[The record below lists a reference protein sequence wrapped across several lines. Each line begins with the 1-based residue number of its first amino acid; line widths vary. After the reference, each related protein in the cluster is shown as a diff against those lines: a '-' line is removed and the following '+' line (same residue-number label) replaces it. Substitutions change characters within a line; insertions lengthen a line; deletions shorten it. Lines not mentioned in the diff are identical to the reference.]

1 MATSGRIET
10 GRYNF
15 TSFYLNWQI
24 ARQDIAGNFTDI
36 NYQTGI
42 NITNS
47 AHWGNNAIIVAGG
60 GIAGQGIA
68 GGTFSNKRGNGDHQL
83 TSGTIRVYHEGD
95 GRKTVWID
103 LVGRFYVGGNLTAGQ
118 NFELPT
124 IPRQSNP
131 TFSKRLY
138 TLGER
143 IVVNMNRKAGFTH
156 RGTIQIP
163 DGNEIMSF
171 RDQHDAWAW
180 TPDQAKIQEIY
191 RRMSNTT
198 RTSLGVDITTWNG
211 GTQIGGTGWENVEIQ
226 IPVEENRPDF
236 ANFGFIDQNTR
247 VKALTGGDK
256 IFIKGHSKIKMWV
269 TQAQKMTTKN
279 HATAKDYTANFGGV
293 VVAKNETTTGAIDFI
308 FENPVAESGNLI
320 ASISARDSRNLT
332 TTASQTIAVLDY
344 AKPAINAVAK
354 RQNNFDQTTELDLSG
369 NYTNFEGRN
378 TILLVQYRVR
388 EVNGAW
394 GAWKKPSF
402 TASNGSWS
410 VAKQFENFN
419 RTSSYEIEVEAR
431 DRLEIVR
438 TFITV
443 GQGVPIAFISSNKKS
458 VGIGKVPSLG
468 GEGDL
473 DVAGDVYSR
482 GKKVLTGG
490 GLQLVGVAH
499 MRKEVNFH
507 GENSSGAQRYI
518 DWQYVDQIGDIVT
531 PTRYPHSEAIGNN
544 TAFIFNDDF
553 DYIETELTLRPWG
566 SVDAYTIIRPTL
578 NTLENRGSQR
588 AYIDLPKTGGGKTI
602 TTSGAFFN
610 IKKGNTISARVL
622 FLTSGV
628 IGEPNQGMALR
639 VKCYKYER

>member
-1 MATSGRIET
+1 MNGSYRANGVS
-10 GRYNF
+10 YDNHF
-15 TSFYLNWQI
+15 FVNWQL
-24 ARQDIAGNFTDI
+24 AGQDIAGNFSLI
-36 NYQTGI
+36 NWQAYAHYNKSDAQLDAGFVNTNAGEQWRNNGRVKNYAGTHTTRDHHLASGTVRI
-42 NITNS
+42 N
-47 AHWGNNAIIVAGG
+47 HRDDGNAEFQIGG
-60 GIAGQGIA
+60 GISFYGMGRSE
-68 GGTFSNKRGNGDHQL
+68 GTSQIW
-83 TSGTIRVYHEGD
+83 S
-95 GRKTVWID
+95 
-103 LVGRFYVGGNLTAGQ
+103 
-118 NFELPT
+118 LPR

-156 RGTIQIP
+156 HGTIQIP
-163 DGNEIMSF
+163 DGQEIASF
-171 RDQHDAWAW
+171 RDQHDSWAW
-180 TPDQAKIQEIY
+180 TPDQAKIDEIY

-236 ANFGFIDQNTR
+236 ADFGFIDQNTR
-247 VKALTGGDK
+247 VKALTGSDK

-293 VVAKNETTTGAIDFI
+293 VVNKNETTTGAIDFI

-369 NYTNFEGRN
+369 NYTNFDGRN

-388 EVNGAW
+388 EANGAW

-402 TASNGSWS
+402 TASGGSWS
-410 VAKQFENFN
+410 VARQFENFN

-482 GKKVLTGG
+482 GKKLGGADTHIGQIIISTTMKTPEAMRDFYGGTWVLWGQGRTIIGVGSNGENNYSTAEMTGG
-490 GLQLVGVAH
+490 ADRVTLTWGQMPRHGHSLQAQYGIIVGQHGGSYKGGGGGAH
-499 MRKEVNFH
+499 
-507 GENSSGAQRYI
+507 ENYNAKN
-518 DWQYVDQIGDIVT
+518 T
-531 PTRYPHSEAIGNN
+531 TEAGNN
-544 TAFIFNDDF
+544 
-553 DYIETELTLRPWG
+553 EPH
-566 SVDAYTIIRPTL
+566 
-578 NTLENRGSQR
+578 ENRSKFIT
-588 AYIDLPKTGGGKTI
+588 AYFWKKT
-602 TTSGAFFN
+602 AN
-610 IKKGNTISARVL
+610 
-622 FLTSGV
+622 
-628 IGEPNQGMALR
+628 
-639 VKCYKYER
+639 

>member
-1 MATSGRIET
+1 MNGSYRANGVS
-10 GRYNF
+10 YDNHF
-15 TSFYLNWQI
+15 FVNWQL
-24 ARQDIAGNFTDI
+24 AGQDIAGNFSLI
-36 NYQTGI
+36 NWQAYAHYNKSDAQLDAGFVNTNAGEQWRNNGRVKNYAGTHTTRDHHLASGTVRI
-42 NITNS
+42 N
-47 AHWGNNAIIVAGG
+47 HRDDGNAEFQIGG
-60 GIAGQGIA
+60 GISFYGMGRSE
-68 GGTFSNKRGNGDHQL
+68 GTSQIW
-83 TSGTIRVYHEGD
+83 S
-95 GRKTVWID
+95 
-103 LVGRFYVGGNLTAGQ
+103 
-118 NFELPT
+118 LPR

-156 RGTIQIP
+156 HGTIQIP
-163 DGNEIMSF
+163 DGQEIASF
-171 RDQHDAWAW
+171 RDQHDSWAW
-180 TPDQAKIQEIY
+180 TPDQAKIDEIY

-236 ANFGFIDQNTR
+236 ADFGFIDQNTR
-247 VKALTGGDK
+247 VKALTGSDK

-293 VVAKNETTTGAIDFI
+293 VVNKNETTTGAIDFI

-369 NYTNFEGRN
+369 NYTNFDGRN

-388 EVNGAW
+388 EANGAW

-402 TASNGSWS
+402 TASGGSWS
-410 VAKQFENFN
+410 VARQFENFN

-482 GKKVLTGG
+482 GKKLGGADTHIGQIIISTTMKTPEAMRDFYGGTWVLWGQGRSIIGVGSNGENNYSTAEMTGG
-490 GLQLVGVAH
+490 ADRVTLTWGQMPRHGHSLQAQYGIIVGQHGGSYKGGGGGAH
-499 MRKEVNFH
+499 
-507 GENSSGAQRYI
+507 ENYNAKN
-518 DWQYVDQIGDIVT
+518 T
-531 PTRYPHSEAIGNN
+531 TEAGNN
-544 TAFIFNDDF
+544 
-553 DYIETELTLRPWG
+553 EPH
-566 SVDAYTIIRPTL
+566 
-578 NTLENRGSQR
+578 ENRSKFIT
-588 AYIDLPKTGGGKTI
+588 AYFWKKT
-602 TTSGAFFN
+602 AN
-610 IKKGNTISARVL
+610 
-622 FLTSGV
+622 
-628 IGEPNQGMALR
+628 
-639 VKCYKYER
+639 

>member
-1 MATSGRIET
+1 MNGSYRANGVSYDNHFFI
-10 GRYNF
+10 
-15 TSFYLNWQI
+15 NWQL
-24 ARQDIAGNFTDI
+24 AGQDIAGNFSLI
-36 NYQTGI
+36 NWQAYAHYNKSDAQLDAGFVNTNAGEQWRNNGRVKNYAGTHTTRDHHLASGTVRI
-42 NITNS
+42 N
-47 AHWGNNAIIVAGG
+47 HRDDGNAEFQIGG
-60 GIAGQGIA
+60 GISFYGMGRSE
-68 GGTFSNKRGNGDHQL
+68 GTSQIW
-83 TSGTIRVYHEGD
+83 S
-95 GRKTVWID
+95 
-103 LVGRFYVGGNLTAGQ
+103 
-118 NFELPT
+118 LPR

-163 DGNEIMSF
+163 DGQEIASF
-171 RDQHDAWAW
+171 RDQHDSWAW
-180 TPDQAKIQEIY
+180 TPDQAKIDEIY
-191 RRMSNTT
+191 RRMANTT
-198 RTSLGVDITTWNG
+198 KTSLGVDITTWNG

-236 ANFGFIDQNTR
+236 ADFGFIDQNTR
-247 VKALTGGDK
+247 VKALTGSDK

-293 VVAKNETTTGAIDFI
+293 VVNKNETTTGAIDFI

-320 ASISARDSRNLT
+320 ASISARDSRGLT
-332 TTASQTIAVLDY
+332 TTASQAIAVLDY
-344 AKPAINAVAK
+344 VKPAINAVAK

-402 TASNGSWS
+402 TASGGSWS

-482 GKKVLTGG
+482 GKKLGGADTHIGQIIISTTMKTPEAMRDFYGGTWVLWGQGRSIIGVGSNGENNYSTAEMTGG
-490 GLQLVGVAH
+490 ADRVTLTWGQMPRHGHSLQAQYGIIVGQHGGSYKGGGGGAH
-499 MRKEVNFH
+499 
-507 GENSSGAQRYI
+507 ENYNAKN
-518 DWQYVDQIGDIVT
+518 T
-531 PTRYPHSEAIGNN
+531 TEAGNN
-544 TAFIFNDDF
+544 
-553 DYIETELTLRPWG
+553 EPH
-566 SVDAYTIIRPTL
+566 
-578 NTLENRGSQR
+578 ENRSKFIT
-588 AYIDLPKTGGGKTI
+588 AYFWKKT
-602 TTSGAFFN
+602 AN
-610 IKKGNTISARVL
+610 
-622 FLTSGV
+622 
-628 IGEPNQGMALR
+628 
-639 VKCYKYER
+639 

>member
-1 MATSGRIET
+1 MNGSYRANGVS
-10 GRYNF
+10 YDNHF
-15 TSFYLNWQI
+15 FVNWQL
-24 ARQDIAGNFTDI
+24 AGQDIAGNFSLI
-36 NYQTGI
+36 NWQAYAHYNKSDAQLDAGFVNTNAGEQWRNNGRVKNYAGTHTTRDHHLASGTVRI
-42 NITNS
+42 N
-47 AHWGNNAIIVAGG
+47 HRDDGNAEFQIGG
-60 GIAGQGIA
+60 GISFYGMGRSE
-68 GGTFSNKRGNGDHQL
+68 GTSQIW
-83 TSGTIRVYHEGD
+83 S
-95 GRKTVWID
+95 
-103 LVGRFYVGGNLTAGQ
+103 
-118 NFELPT
+118 LPR

-143 IVVNMNRKAGFTH
+143 IIVNMNRKAGFTH
-156 RGTIQIP
+156 HGTIQIP
-163 DGNEIMSF
+163 DGQEIASF
-171 RDQHDAWAW
+171 RDQHDSWAW
-180 TPDQAKIQEIY
+180 TPDEAKIDEIY
-191 RRMSNTT
+191 RRMANTT

-236 ANFGFIDQNTR
+236 ADFGFIDQNTR
-247 VKALTGGDK
+247 VKALTGSDK

-293 VVAKNETTTGAIDFI
+293 VVNKNETTTGAIDFI

-369 NYTNFEGRN
+369 NYTNFDGRN

-388 EVNGAW
+388 EANGAW

-402 TASNGSWS
+402 TASGGSWS
-410 VAKQFENFN
+410 VARQFENFN

-482 GKKVLTGG
+482 GKKLGGADTHIGQIIISTTMKTPEAMRDFYGGTWVLWGQGRTIIGVGSNGENNYSTAEMTGG
-490 GLQLVGVAH
+490 ADRVTLTWGQMPRHGHSLQAQYGIIVGQHGGSYKGGGGGAH
-499 MRKEVNFH
+499 
-507 GENSSGAQRYI
+507 ENYNAKN
-518 DWQYVDQIGDIVT
+518 T
-531 PTRYPHSEAIGNN
+531 TEAGNN
-544 TAFIFNDDF
+544 
-553 DYIETELTLRPWG
+553 EPH
-566 SVDAYTIIRPTL
+566 
-578 NTLENRGSQR
+578 ENRSKFIT
-588 AYIDLPKTGGGKTI
+588 AYFWKKT
-602 TTSGAFFN
+602 AN
-610 IKKGNTISARVL
+610 
-622 FLTSGV
+622 
-628 IGEPNQGMALR
+628 
-639 VKCYKYER
+639 

>member
-10 GRYNF
+10 GRYNH

-47 AHWGNNAIIVAGG
+47 AYWGNNAIIVAGG

-171 RDQHDAWAW
+171 RDQHDSWAW
-180 TPDQAKIQEIY
+180 TPDEAKIDEIY
-191 RRMSNTT
+191 RRMANTT
-198 RTSLGVDITTWNG
+198 RTSLGVDITTWSG
-211 GTQIGGTGWENVEIQ
+211 GTQIGGTGWDNVEIQ

-236 ANFGFIDQNTR
+236 SNFGFIDQNTK
-247 VKALTGGDK
+247 VKALTGSDK

-279 HATAKDYTANFGGV
+279 HATARDYTANFGGV

-369 NYTNFEGRN
+369 NYTNFDGRN

-388 EVNGAW
+388 EANGAW

-402 TASNGSWS
+402 TALNGSWS

-438 TFITV
+438 TFITI

-482 GKKVLTGG
+482 GKKLGGADTHIGQIIISTTMKTPEAMRDFYGGTWVLWGQGRSIIGVGSNGETNYTTSEQTGG
-490 GLQLVGVAH
+490 WDGVRLSGGQLPRHEYAATFHGQEHGTPIYNAWGNMDKGAKYGNYQNGNPRGNGAHSRQLV
-499 MRKEVNFH
+499 
-507 GENSSGAQRYI
+507 
-518 DWQYVDQIGDIVT
+518 IGFGNDE
-531 PTRYPHSEAIGNN
+531 PH
-544 TAFIFNDDF
+544 
-553 DYIETELTLRPWG
+553 
-566 SVDAYTIIRPTL
+566 
-578 NTLENRGSQR
+578 ENRSKFIT
-588 AYIDLPKTGGGKTI
+588 AYFWKKT
-602 TTSGAFFN
+602 AN
-610 IKKGNTISARVL
+610 
-622 FLTSGV
+622 
-628 IGEPNQGMALR
+628 
-639 VKCYKYER
+639 

>member
-1 MATSGRIET
+1 MNGSYRANGVS
-10 GRYNF
+10 YDNHF
-15 TSFYLNWQI
+15 FVNWQL
-24 ARQDIAGNFTDI
+24 AGQDIAGNFSLI
-36 NYQTGI
+36 NWQAYAHYNKSDAQLDGGYVNTSAGEQWRNNGRVKNYAGTHTTRDHHLASGTVRINHRDDGTGEFQV
-42 NITNS
+42 S
-47 AHWGNNAIIVAGG
+47 G
-60 GIAGQGIA
+60 GISFYGMGRSE
-68 GGTFSNKRGNGDHQL
+68 GTSQ
-83 TSGTIRVYHEGD
+83 
-95 GRKTVWID
+95 VWS
-103 LVGRFYVGGNLTAGQ
+103 
-118 NFELPT
+118 LPR

-171 RDQHDAWAW
+171 RDQHDAWGW
-180 TPDQAKIQEIY
+180 TPDEAKIDEIY
-191 RRMSNTT
+191 RRMSNTA

-236 ANFGFIDQNTR
+236 SGFGFIDQNTR
-247 VKALTGGDK
+247 VKALTGSDK

-269 TQAQKMTTKN
+269 NQNQKMTTKN

-344 AKPAINAVAK
+344 ANPTINGVAK

-378 TILLVQYRVR
+378 MILLVQYRVR
-388 EVNGAW
+388 ETSGSW
-394 GAWKKPSF
+394 GEWKKPSF

-410 VAKQFENFN
+410 IPKQFENFS
-419 RTSSYEIEVEAR
+419 RTSSYEIEIEAR

-482 GKKVLTGG
+482 GSKLAGTHIGQIIISTTLKTPEAMRDFYGGTWVLWGQGRSIIGVGANGENNYPNAEMTGG
-490 GLQLVGVAH
+490 WDSVRLVMNQLPRMDYGATI
-499 MRKEVNFH
+499 H
-507 GENSSGAQRYI
+507 GQENGTVLYNTWGNIDSG
-518 DWQYVDQIGDIVT
+518 
-531 PTRYPHSEAIGNN
+531 S
-544 TAFIFNDDF
+544 
-553 DYIETELTLRPWG
+553 
-566 SVDAYTIIRPTL
+566 
-578 NTLENRGSQR
+578 
-588 AYIDLPKTGGGKTI
+588 
-602 TTSGAFFN
+602 
-610 IKKGNTISARVL
+610 TISGKYQNGNARGGAHSRTL
-622 FLTSGV
+622 GFSFGRDESHETRS
-628 IGEPNQGMALR
+628 
-639 VKCYKYER
+639 KYITAYFWKKTAN

>member
-1 MATSGRIET
+1 MNGSYRANGVS
-10 GRYNF
+10 YDNHF
-15 TSFYLNWQI
+15 FVNWQL
-24 ARQDIAGNFTDI
+24 AGQDIAGNFSLI
-36 NYQTGI
+36 NWQAYAHYNKSDAQLDAGFVNTNAGEQWRNNGRVKNYAGTHTTRDHHLASGTVRI
-42 NITNS
+42 N
-47 AHWGNNAIIVAGG
+47 HRDDGNAEFQIGG
-60 GIAGQGIA
+60 GISFYGMGRSE
-68 GGTFSNKRGNGDHQL
+68 GTSQIW
-83 TSGTIRVYHEGD
+83 S
-95 GRKTVWID
+95 
-103 LVGRFYVGGNLTAGQ
+103 
-118 NFELPT
+118 LPR

-143 IVVNMNRKAGFTH
+143 IIVNMNRKAGFTH
-156 RGTIQIP
+156 HGTIQIP
-163 DGNEIMSF
+163 DGQEIASF
-171 RDQHDAWAW
+171 RDQHDSWAW
-180 TPDQAKIQEIY
+180 TPDQAKIDEIY

-211 GTQIGGTGWENVEIQ
+211 GTQIGGTGWDNVEIQ
-226 IPVEENRPDF
+226 IPTEENRPDF
-236 ANFGFIDQNTR
+236 SGFGFIDQNTR
-247 VKALTGGDK
+247 VKALTGSDK

-293 VVAKNETTTGAIDFI
+293 VVNKNETTTGAIDFI

-369 NYTNFEGRN
+369 NYTNFDGRN

-388 EVNGAW
+388 EANGAW

-402 TASNGSWS
+402 TASGGSWS
-410 VAKQFENFN
+410 VARQFENFN

-482 GKKVLTGG
+482 GKKLGGADTHIGQIIISTTMKTPEAMRDFYGGTWVLWGQGRSIIGVGSNGENNYSTAEMTGG
-490 GLQLVGVAH
+490 ADRVTLTWGQMPRHGHSLQAQYGIIVGQHGGSYKGGGGGAH
-499 MRKEVNFH
+499 
-507 GENSSGAQRYI
+507 ENYNAKN
-518 DWQYVDQIGDIVT
+518 T
-531 PTRYPHSEAIGNN
+531 TEAGNN
-544 TAFIFNDDF
+544 
-553 DYIETELTLRPWG
+553 EPH
-566 SVDAYTIIRPTL
+566 
-578 NTLENRGSQR
+578 ENRSKFIT
-588 AYIDLPKTGGGKTI
+588 AYFWKKT
-602 TTSGAFFN
+602 AN
-610 IKKGNTISARVL
+610 
-622 FLTSGV
+622 
-628 IGEPNQGMALR
+628 
-639 VKCYKYER
+639 

>member
-1 MATSGRIET
+1 MNGSYRANGVS
-10 GRYNF
+10 YDNHF
-15 TSFYLNWQI
+15 FVNWQL
-24 ARQDIAGNFTDI
+24 AGQDIAGNFSLI
-36 NYQTGI
+36 NWQAYAHYNKSDAQLDAGFVNTNAGEQWRNNGRVKNYAGTHTTRDHHLASGTVRI
-42 NITNS
+42 N
-47 AHWGNNAIIVAGG
+47 HRDDGNAEFQIGG
-60 GIAGQGIA
+60 GISFYGMGRSE
-68 GGTFSNKRGNGDHQL
+68 GTSQIW
-83 TSGTIRVYHEGD
+83 S
-95 GRKTVWID
+95 
-103 LVGRFYVGGNLTAGQ
+103 
-118 NFELPT
+118 LPR

-143 IVVNMNRKAGFTH
+143 IIVNMNRKAGFTH
-156 RGTIQIP
+156 HGTIQIP
-163 DGNEIMSF
+163 DGQEIASF
-171 RDQHDAWAW
+171 RDQHDSWAW
-180 TPDQAKIQEIY
+180 TPDQAKIDEIY

-236 ANFGFIDQNTR
+236 ADFGFIDQNTR
-247 VKALTGGDK
+247 VKALTGSDK

-293 VVAKNETTTGAIDFI
+293 VVNKNETTTGAIDFI

-369 NYTNFEGRN
+369 NYTNFDGRN

-388 EVNGAW
+388 EANGAW

-402 TASNGSWS
+402 TASGGSWS
-410 VAKQFENFN
+410 VARQFENFN

-482 GKKVLTGG
+482 GKKLGGADTHIGQIIISTTMKTPEAMRDFYGGTWVLWGQGRTIIGVGSNGENNYSTAEMTGG
-490 GLQLVGVAH
+490 ADRVTLTWGQMPRHGHSLQAQYGIIVGQHGGSYKGGGGGAH
-499 MRKEVNFH
+499 
-507 GENSSGAQRYI
+507 ENYNAKN
-518 DWQYVDQIGDIVT
+518 T
-531 PTRYPHSEAIGNN
+531 TEAGNN
-544 TAFIFNDDF
+544 
-553 DYIETELTLRPWG
+553 EPH
-566 SVDAYTIIRPTL
+566 
-578 NTLENRGSQR
+578 ENRSKFIT
-588 AYIDLPKTGGGKTI
+588 AYFWKKT
-602 TTSGAFFN
+602 AN
-610 IKKGNTISARVL
+610 
-622 FLTSGV
+622 
-628 IGEPNQGMALR
+628 
-639 VKCYKYER
+639 

>member
-1 MATSGRIET
+1 MNGSYRANGVS
-10 GRYNF
+10 YDNHF
-15 TSFYLNWQI
+15 FVNWQL
-24 ARQDIAGNFTDI
+24 AGQDIAGNFSLI
-36 NYQTGI
+36 NWQAYAHYNKSDAQLDAGFVNTNAGEQWRNNGRVKNYAGTHTTRDHHLASGTVRI
-42 NITNS
+42 N
-47 AHWGNNAIIVAGG
+47 HRDDGNAEFQIGG
-60 GIAGQGIA
+60 GISFYGMGRSE
-68 GGTFSNKRGNGDHQL
+68 GTSQIW
-83 TSGTIRVYHEGD
+83 S
-95 GRKTVWID
+95 
-103 LVGRFYVGGNLTAGQ
+103 
-118 NFELPT
+118 LPR

-163 DGNEIMSF
+163 DGQEIASF
-171 RDQHDAWAW
+171 RDQTDAWAW
-180 TPDQAKIQEIY
+180 TPDEAKIDEIY

-198 RTSLGVDITTWNG
+198 RTSLGVDITTWSG
-211 GTQIGGTGWENVEIQ
+211 GTQIGGTGWDNVEIQ
-226 IPVEENRPDF
+226 IPTEENRPDF
-236 ANFGFIDQNTR
+236 SGFGFIDQNTR
-247 VKALTGGDK
+247 VKALTGSDK

-293 VVAKNETTTGAIDFI
+293 VVNKNETTTGAIDFI

-369 NYTNFEGRN
+369 NYTNFDGRN

-388 EVNGAW
+388 EANGAW

-410 VAKQFENFN
+410 VARQFENFN

-482 GKKVLTGG
+482 GKKLGGADTHIGQIIISTTMKTPEAMRDFYGGTWVLWGQGRTIIGVGSNGENNYSTAEMTGG
-490 GLQLVGVAH
+490 ADRVTLTWGQMPRHGHSLQAQYGIIVGQHGGSYKGGGGGAH
-499 MRKEVNFH
+499 
-507 GENSSGAQRYI
+507 ENYNAKN
-518 DWQYVDQIGDIVT
+518 T
-531 PTRYPHSEAIGNN
+531 TEAGNN
-544 TAFIFNDDF
+544 
-553 DYIETELTLRPWG
+553 EPH
-566 SVDAYTIIRPTL
+566 
-578 NTLENRGSQR
+578 ENRSKFIT
-588 AYIDLPKTGGGKTI
+588 AYFWKKT
-602 TTSGAFFN
+602 AN
-610 IKKGNTISARVL
+610 
-622 FLTSGV
+622 
-628 IGEPNQGMALR
+628 
-639 VKCYKYER
+639 

>member
-1 MATSGRIET
+1 MNGSYRANGVS
-10 GRYNF
+10 YDNHF
-15 TSFYLNWQI
+15 FVNWQL
-24 ARQDIAGNFTDI
+24 AGQDIAGNFSLI
-36 NYQTGI
+36 NWQAYAHYNKSDAQLDAGFVNTNAGEQWRNNGRVKNYAGTHTTRDHRLASGTVRI
-42 NITNS
+42 N
-47 AHWGNNAIIVAGG
+47 HRDDGNAEFQIGG
-60 GIAGQGIA
+60 GISFYGMGRSE
-68 GGTFSNKRGNGDHQL
+68 GTSQIW
-83 TSGTIRVYHEGD
+83 S
-95 GRKTVWID
+95 
-103 LVGRFYVGGNLTAGQ
+103 
-118 NFELPT
+118 LPR

-156 RGTIQIP
+156 HGTIQIP
-163 DGNEIMSF
+163 DGQEIASF
-171 RDQHDAWAW
+171 RDQHDSWAW
-180 TPDQAKIQEIY
+180 TPDQAKIDEIY

-236 ANFGFIDQNTR
+236 ADFGFIDQNTR
-247 VKALTGGDK
+247 VKALTGSDK

-293 VVAKNETTTGAIDFI
+293 VVNKNETTTGAIDFI

-369 NYTNFEGRN
+369 NYTNFDGRN

-388 EVNGAW
+388 EANGAW

-402 TASNGSWS
+402 TASGGSWS
-410 VAKQFENFN
+410 VARQFENFN

-482 GKKVLTGG
+482 GKKLGGADTHIGQIIISTTMKTPEAMRDFYGGTWVLWGQGRSIIGVGSNGENNYSTAEMTGG
-490 GLQLVGVAH
+490 ADRVTLTWGQMPRHGHSLQAQYGIIVGQHGGSYKGGGGGAH
-499 MRKEVNFH
+499 
-507 GENSSGAQRYI
+507 ENYNAKN
-518 DWQYVDQIGDIVT
+518 T
-531 PTRYPHSEAIGNN
+531 TEAGNN
-544 TAFIFNDDF
+544 
-553 DYIETELTLRPWG
+553 EPH
-566 SVDAYTIIRPTL
+566 
-578 NTLENRGSQR
+578 ENRSKFIT
-588 AYIDLPKTGGGKTI
+588 AYFWKKT
-602 TTSGAFFN
+602 AN
-610 IKKGNTISARVL
+610 
-622 FLTSGV
+622 
-628 IGEPNQGMALR
+628 
-639 VKCYKYER
+639 